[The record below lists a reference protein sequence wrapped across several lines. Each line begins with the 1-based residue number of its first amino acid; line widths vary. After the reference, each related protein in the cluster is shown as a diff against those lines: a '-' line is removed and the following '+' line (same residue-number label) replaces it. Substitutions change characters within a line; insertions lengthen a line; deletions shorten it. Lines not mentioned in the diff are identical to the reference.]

1 MSSPLAAAIVNL
13 SSAEAATRFAGA
25 QEIYLQGRVMADS
38 ATQVWRDDAAFS
50 ALLGAQPVVTVGLA
64 VEPGTFERIHV
75 ANGVP
80 DLATVPPD
88 QDAREFELHFSD
100 GVALDVLTTRDP
112 RGDGAIAR
120 YLAKFGEGIQQVE
133 YRCADVERASA
144 IVKEKFGV
152 APIYPQARVGA
163 DDTWINFFLAPI
175 PGQGKVLIELYQLP
189 DSRR

>member
-1 MSSPLAAAIVNL
+1 
-13 SSAEAATRFAGA
+13 
-25 QEIYLQGRVMADS
+25 MADS